1 MRRWFLVTLVEG
13 PMNGVHYVG
22 IAEDFHSTMLVLMIV
37 TVKMSG
43 DFICNR
49 IFRMVEEFDT

>member
-22 IAEDFHSTMLVLMIV
+22 IAEDLHSTMLALMIV
-37 TVKMSG
+37 PAKVAM
-43 DFICNR
+43 ILNA
-49 IFRMVEEFDT
+49 I